1 MINRNKTRIH
11 IENCLNDYPITL
23 LLGPR
28 QCGKTTLAQSINSG
42 QNGTYYDLEDPATPL
57 HPDRTG
63 IILGT
68 LKGLVVID
76 ECQRQ
81 PEMFDLLRVLADR
94 KNRPA
99 SFLLTGSA
107 SPSLVRG
114 ASESFAGR
122 VAYVNLG
129 GFNLSEL
136 KNEQINSL
144 WLRGGFP
151 PSFLGKNNAVS
162 FNWRKNYIRSLL
174 ERDLP
179 QLGIRIPSRTLYRFW
194 MMVAHYHGK
203 VWNAS
208 DFARA
213 LGVKEDTA
221 RRYLDILSGAFMI
234 RQLQPWFIN
243 IGKRLVKSPK
253 IYIRDTGL
261 LHTFLGLENY
271 QDILSHPQLGFSW
284 EGFVIEQ
291 ILTLTN
297 KEDEAYFYKTHSGA
311 ELDLLILQKGKKYGF
326 EIKFQDA
333 PRLSKSMH
341 QVCTD
346 LELEKLWVIY
356 PGKETY
362 PLKESIEVI
371 PIGKIQTAV
380 DEMNQL

>member
-1 MINRNKTRIH
+1 MIDRKKIRIL
-11 IENCLNDYPITL
+11 IENRLKDYPITL

-28 QCGKTTLAQSINSG
+28 QCGKTTLAQSISG
-42 QNGTYYDLEDPATPL
+42 VQNGTYYDLEDPATPL
-57 HPDRTG
+57 QPDRTG
-63 IILGT
+63 IILND

-114 ASESFAGR
+114 ASESLAGR
-122 VAYVNLG
+122 VAYINLG
-129 GFNLSEL
+129 GFNLSEIN
-136 KNEQINSL
+136 NEQANSL
-144 WLRGGFP
+144 WLRGGLP
-151 PSFLGKNNAVS
+151 PSFLGKNNAAS
-162 FNWRKNYIRSLL
+162 LNWRKNYMRALL

-203 VWNAS
+203 IWNAS
-208 DFARA
+208 EFARA

-221 RRYLDILSGAFMI
+221 RNYLDILSGAFMI
-234 RQLQPWFIN
+234 RQLPPWFMN

-261 LHTFLGLENY
+261 LHAFLGLENY
-271 QDILSHPQLGFSW
+271 RDILSHPQLGFSW

-291 ILTLTN
+291 ILALTN
-297 KEDEAYFYKTHSGA
+297 KENEAYFYKTHGGA
-311 ELDLLILQKGKKYGF
+311 ELDLLILHKGKKYGF

-333 PRLSKSMH
+333 PRLSKSIH
-341 QVCTD
+341 QVYAD
-346 LELEKLWVIY
+346 LQLEKLWVIY
-356 PGKETY
+356 PGKEPY
-362 PLKESIEVI
+362 SLKESIDVI
-371 PIGKIQTAV
+371 PFGKIQTAI

>member
-1 MINRNKTRIH
+1 MIDRNKTRIH
-11 IENCLNDYPITL
+11 IENCLNDYLITL

-28 QCGKTTLAQSINSG
+28 QCGKTTLAQSINSK

-63 IILGT
+63 IILSA

-81 PEMFDLLRVLADR
+81 PEMFDHLRVLADR

-99 SFLLTGSA
+99 TFLLTGSA

-114 ASESFAGR
+114 ASESLAGR

-136 KNEQINSL
+136 KNEQTNSL

-151 PSFLGKNNAVS
+151 PSFLEKNNAVS

-203 VWNAS
+203 IWNAS

-221 RRYLDILSGAFMI
+221 RHYLDILSGAFMI

-261 LHTFLGLENY
+261 LHAFLGLENY

-291 ILTLTN
+291 ILALTN
-297 KEDEAYFYKTHSGA
+297 KEDEAYFYKTHGGA
-311 ELDLLILQKGKKYGF
+311 ELDLLILQKGRKYGF

-341 QVCTD
+341 QVCAD
-346 LELEKLWVIY
+346 LQLEKLWVIY
-356 PGKETY
+356 PGKDTY
-362 PLKESIEVI
+362 PLKESIDVI
-371 PIGKIQTAV
+371 PFEKIQTAI
-380 DEMNQL
+380 DDMNRL